1 MAEKVDGADISP
13 VKLLI
18 LDADG
23 TLTPFR
29 QGSTGAFERQLLP
42 GVEDAIRTAREAG
55 TQHIVLASNQ
65 GGARFNRPG
74 GRITLGQVHAHMR
87 WLCHR
92 LSLDGYKFA
101 VARSPRKKPNPGM
114 LLEWMREFGV
124 SPVDTVFVGDSESDR
139 QAAEAAGCRFQWADE
154 FRGVK

>member
-1 MAEKVDGADISP
+1 MGVT
-13 VKLLI
+13 KLLI

-29 QGSTGAFERQLLP
+29 QGSTGAFERKLLP
-42 GVEDAIRTAREAG
+42 GVEEAIEAARGAG
-55 TQHIVLASNQ
+55 TEHVVLASNQ
-65 GGARFNRPG
+65 GGARPG
-74 GRITLGQVHAHMR
+74 RDGRLTIGQVHAHMR

-101 VARSPRKKPNPGM
+101 VAKASPRKKPNPGM
-114 LLEWMREFGV
+114 LIEWMREFGV
-124 SPVDTVFVGDSESDR
+124 SPASTLFVGDSESDR
-139 QAAEAAGCRFQWADE
+139 QAAEAAGCRFMWADE